1 MASSLRFGAALAA
14 GLALLALAGCAR
26 PTGDFGRASDSVLH
40 DEVMPRLGKMRAQGA
55 GEPVS
60 EFNLADVEIEM
71 RDRVW
76 RYLTAP
82 HAKDWYFDIA
92 VELQRTRLAPMGK
105 FNFKVDLYYRWLTGE
120 AYASSR
126 TRYNRLTDDIEADIA
141 TMKATFAA
149 ICAVQGLDRQREVAA
164 GGIDGLEPA
173 MRQEALDRRAEN
185 RMVIGW
191 FTRSVGYRY
200 DAYSYAL
207 DHLLVETP
215 HEEAIE
221 ADAGLSELAVWVDA
235 AERDDF
241 CRTEHRGTRTE
252 EAGIKSRFLMTGP
265 DEGPY
270 RK

>member
-1 MASSLRFGAALAA
+1 MAAA
-14 GLALLALAGCAR
+14 GIAALALAGCAR

-40 DEVMPRLGKMRAQGA
+40 DEVMPALGTMRAKGA

-60 EFNLADVEIEM
+60 DFNLADVEIEM

-82 HAKDWYFDIA
+82 HAKDWYFDTV
-92 VELQRTRLAPMGK
+92 VEFQRTRLQPIGK
-105 FNFKVDLYYRWLTGE
+105 FTFKIDLYYRWLTGE

-141 TMKATFAA
+141 TMPATFAA
-149 ICAVQGLDRQREVAA
+149 ICQVQGLDRQREVAA
-164 GGIDGLEPA
+164 GGINGLEPK
-173 MRQEALDRRAEN
+173 MKQEALDRRAEN

-221 ADAGLSELAVWVDA
+221 ADAGLSRLAVYVDA
-235 AERDDF
+235 AERNDF
-241 CRTEHRGTRTE
+241 CAYDKGPMKSAEL
-252 EAGIKSRFLMTGP
+252 GIKSRYLMTGP